1 MKQYVIIGNGTA
13 AVSCVEGIR
22 SIDEKTPITIVSE
35 ELYPAY
41 CRPLISYYLE
51 GKTDRN
57 RMQYRPDD
65 FYETN
70 GCTVLYG
77 KTAVHLS
84 VRQKTVTLSDG
95 QTLSYDA
102 LCVATGS
109 TPFVPPIPGLETVAK
124 KHTFLKLDDAIAL
137 EQAVTPDSRVLI
149 VGAGLIG
156 LKCAE
161 GLSTRAKSITVC
173 DLADRVLSSIL
184 DNACAARMQTVLEQH
199 GIRFLLS
206 DTAARFDGNTAIMQG
221 GEQIPFDVLVLAIG
235 VRPNTAL
242 VRESGGKINRGILVD
257 AQMRTSLPGVYAAG
271 DCAEGMDI
279 SCGSSRVLAV
289 LPNANLQGFCAG
301 VNMAGGTK
309 VFDNAIPMNAIGF
322 FGLHALSAGSDRSD
336 EPGGAVYEESDEWH
350 LKRLFLKDDNLTGFM
365 LIGDTARAGIY
376 TSLIRRQTPLH
387 TLDFD
392 RLKQTPTT
400 AAFSKE
406 TRKKTFGGAV

>member
-35 ELYPAY
+35 ERYPAY

-57 RMQYRPDD
+57 RMQYRPDN

-109 TPFVPPIPGLETVAK
+109 TPFVPPISGLETVAK
-124 KHTFLKLDDAIAL
+124 KYTLLKLDDVLAL

-149 VGAGLIG
+149 AGAGLIG
-156 LKCAE
+156 LKCAQ
-161 GLSTRAKSITVC
+161 GLSERAKSITVC

-206 DTAARFDGNTAIMQG
+206 DTAARFDGNTAIMQC
-221 GEQIPFDVLVLAIG
+221 D
-235 VRPNTAL
+235 
-242 VRESGGKINRGILVD
+242 
-257 AQMRTSLPGVYAAG
+257 RTLRLCAKAA
-271 DCAEGMDI
+271 A
-279 SCGSSRVLAV
+279 
-289 LPNANLQGFCAG
+289 
-301 VNMAGGTK
+301 K
-309 VFDNAIPMNAIGF
+309 
-322 FGLHALSAGSDRSD
+322 
-336 EPGGAVYEESDEWH
+336 
-350 LKRLFLKDDNLTGFM
+350 
-365 LIGDTARAGIY
+365 
-376 TSLIRRQTPLH
+376 
-387 TLDFD
+387 
-392 RLKQTPTT
+392 
-400 AAFSKE
+400 
-406 TRKKTFGGAV
+406 

>member
-109 TPFVPPIPGLETVAK
+109 TPFVP
-124 KHTFLKLDDAIAL
+124 
-137 EQAVTPDSRVLI
+137 S
-149 VGAGLIG
+149 
-156 LKCAE
+156 
-161 GLSTRAKSITVC
+161 
-173 DLADRVLSSIL
+173 
-184 DNACAARMQTVLEQH
+184 
-199 GIRFLLS
+199 
-206 DTAARFDGNTAIMQG
+206 
-221 GEQIPFDVLVLAIG
+221 
-235 VRPNTAL
+235 
-242 VRESGGKINRGILVD
+242 
-257 AQMRTSLPGVYAAG
+257 
-271 DCAEGMDI
+271 
-279 SCGSSRVLAV
+279 
-289 LPNANLQGFCAG
+289 
-301 VNMAGGTK
+301 
-309 VFDNAIPMNAIGF
+309 
-322 FGLHALSAGSDRSD
+322 
-336 EPGGAVYEESDEWH
+336 
-350 LKRLFLKDDNLTGFM
+350 
-365 LIGDTARAGIY
+365 
-376 TSLIRRQTPLH
+376 
-387 TLDFD
+387 
-392 RLKQTPTT
+392 
-400 AAFSKE
+400 
-406 TRKKTFGGAV
+406 